1 MGRAIVRQVAVVL
14 AIIGTIAFNGLAN
27 ALPLNGQLTGAIS
40 DRFVVLFV
48 PAGYVFSI
56 WGVIYAG
63 LIAFGIYQAAPARRD
78 DPRMQA
84 IAPWFLLSC
93 GANVAWLA
101 LWHYNIFVATVPV
114 MLVLLV
120 CLVVIFLRLR
130 QDRAAVGEAAR
141 WCVDRPFSV
150 YLGWI
155 TVATVVNIT
164 SVARFLQWDGF
175 GIAEELWAS
184 ALFVAVVAIAGAMSL
199 TRRDVGY
206 AAVLIWALAG
216 IAAKHP
222 DKPIMVTGAWLAIAA
237 VGAILAIALV
247 VFRRQPPGR
256 VAPA

>member
-40 DRFVVLFV
+40 DRFTVLFV

-78 DPRMQA
+78 DPRMRA
-84 IAPWFLLSC
+84 IAPWFALSC

-114 MLVLLV
+114 MLLLLA

-130 QDRAAVGEAAR
+130 QDRATVDEAAR

-164 SVARFLQWDGF
+164 SVAYSLRWDGF

-184 ALFVAVVAIAGAMSL
+184 VLFVAVVAIAGAMSI
-199 TRRDVGY
+199 TRRDVGF
-206 AAVLIWALAG
+206 AAVLVWALAG

-222 DKPIMVTGAWLAIAA
+222 GNPAVVTGAWLAVAGVVAVLVVALARSWRRPDRAA
-237 VGAILAIALV
+237 VA
-247 VFRRQPPGR
+247 
-256 VAPA
+256 